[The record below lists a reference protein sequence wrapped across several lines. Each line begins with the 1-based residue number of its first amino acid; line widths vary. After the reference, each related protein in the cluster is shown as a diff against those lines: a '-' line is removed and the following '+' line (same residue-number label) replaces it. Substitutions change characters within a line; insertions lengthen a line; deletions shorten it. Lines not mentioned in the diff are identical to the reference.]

1 MTLSKYV
8 GSFSIAGVEDF
19 GSYLFYGYRG
29 SCGLFFFS
37 TFVQPTQVWKK
48 IIFKGREGIARQL
61 WRKLL
66 YWVEA
71 IIAKFGEVH
80 EYRRFRRKIDQL
92 RFTLKIQRIVS
103 EFLRCLLF
111 LPVEICGYCV
121 AWSWLLRNTCVGS
134 KLLRF
139 DDLEEYKVV
148 RKGSD
153 RSR

>member
-1 MTLSKYV
+1 MTLSRYV
-8 GSFSIAGVEDF
+8 GSFSIAGVADF

-29 SCGLFFFS
+29 SWGLFFFS

-80 EYRRFRRKIDQL
+80 EYRRFRRKLDQL
-92 RFTLKIQRIVS
+92 RFTLKIQKNSVWIFEMSPVFACS
-103 EFLRCLLF
+103 NLRVLRGVTMTAKKYVCWLKTIALW
-111 LPVEICGYCV
+111 
-121 AWSWLLRNTCVGS
+121 WSWRVQG
-134 KLLRF
+134 
-139 DDLEEYKVV
+139 
-148 RKGSD
+148 GP
-153 RSR
+153 